1 VRPDLNFLKLR
12 FFGNLVSNRA
22 SNNTEGESAD
32 RGAGDGPDGRKPIA
46 FDDLTLVKRFRQG
59 DMESFSLLVAKY
71 QDRIYNM
78 LLRMCGRAADAE
90 ELAQEAFLRAME
102 RIGQFHGRSKFYT
115 WLFRIA
121 ANLAISH
128 RRRGGRI
135 KFHSLSGP
143 EDGDS
148 SAADAL
154 TSPTA
159 SRRRMGPAESVVA
172 VETHERVMAALGE
185 LDDEFR
191 LVIVLRDIEEMDYV
205 QVADVMNVPVGTV
218 KSRLHRARAML
229 RDRLRGLLDD
239 YE

>member
-1 VRPDLNFLKLR
+1 MAK
-12 FFGNLVSNRA
+12 RA
-22 SNNTEGESAD
+22 SNSVEGD
-32 RGAGDGPDGRKPIA
+32 RGVKGAKGGGDGRKPIA
-46 FDDLTLVKRFRQG
+46 FDDVTLVRRFRQG

-128 RRRGGRI
+128 RRRSGRI

-148 SAADAL
+148 RGGDAL

-159 SRRRMGPAESVVA
+159 ARRQVGPQEAAVAAE
-172 VETHERVMAALGE
+172 TNQRVMIALSE
-185 LDDEFR
+185 LDEEFR
-191 LVIVLRDIEEMDYV
+191 LVIVLRDIEEMDYA

>member
-1 VRPDLNFLKLR
+1 VAK
-12 FFGNLVSNRA
+12 RA
-22 SNNTEGESAD
+22 SNSMEGD
-32 RGAGDGPDGRKPIA
+32 RGAKGAKGGAGGRKPIA
-46 FDDLTLVKRFRQG
+46 FDDLTLVQRFRQG

-135 KFHSLSGP
+135 KFHSLTGP

-148 SAADAL
+148 SAGDVL
-154 TSPTA
+154 TSGLA
-159 SRRRMGPAESVVA
+159 AKRQGGPHEAAVA
-172 VETHERVMAALGE
+172 VETNERVMVALGE

-191 LVIVLRDIEEMDYV
+191 LVIVLRDIEEMDYA

>member
-1 VRPDLNFLKLR
+1 MAK
-12 FFGNLVSNRA
+12 RA
-22 SNNTEGESAD
+22 SNSVEGD
-32 RGAGDGPDGRKPIA
+32 RGVKGAKGGGDGRKPIA
-46 FDDLTLVKRFRQG
+46 FDDVTLVRRFRQG

-78 LLRMCGRAADAE
+78 LLRMCGRPADAE

-121 ANLAISH
+121 ANLASSH
-128 RRRGGRI
+128 RRRSGRI

-148 SAADAL
+148 SSTDAL
-154 TSPTA
+154 TS
-159 SRRRMGPAESVVA
+159 E
-172 VETHERVMAALGE
+172 MAARCQIGPQEAAVAAEMNQHVMSALGK

-191 LVIVLRDIEEMDYV
+191 LVIVLRDIEEMDYA